1 VIQAP
6 VAAAPAA
13 PVAPAA
19 AVAAGVSGLYMG
31 VDATNNELRIDVDGH
46 DPQLTISGLIVSGL
60 ADRLH
65 WMAKVAPGDGANS
78 WAGDIRFKDGTASL
92 LPQTRVEIGI
102 APSGSSFQATVKF
115 SGGVT
120 DLVRT
125 YRRNSLYFHP
135 VEFEFAQ
142 VEGTFSTMS
151 IDTGAHPN
159 HPTDLPRETLTIE
172 TVFQRAGFDVSV
184 SGTRNI
190 VPLSLAGAN
199 RTWSN
204 TELHDAMQVYWT
216 RFANKPQWAFWTLF
230 AARHDQGP
238 SLGGI
243 MFDDIGPNHRQGTA
257 MFNESF
263 IANPPAGDADGDAWV
278 RRMRFWTVVHEMGH
292 TFNLAHSWQ
301 ESLGTPWITIGD
313 EPEGRTFMN
322 YPYNV
327 QGGQTKFFSDFYY
340 RFSDQELLFMRHAP
354 ERFVQQGNA
363 DWFDNHGFRQA
374 EVSAEPKFQLVLRAN
389 RVEPHFDFM
398 EPCMLELKVT
408 NVSEDPQIVGE
419 HLLQSAER
427 MAVIIKR
434 DGAPAR
440 RWLPFAQYC
449 YKNTKT
455 VLTPG
460 ASKYDSIFVA
470 ADRAGWNLAE
480 PGNYTLQALIRIAD
494 EDVVS
499 NKLRLRI
506 LPPRGYDD
514 ERLAQDYFS
523 EDVGRV
529 YAFDGSRVMS
539 SANAVL
545 QEMVERMPER
555 PAACHALIAL
565 GHPLMKDGKV
575 LAAVP
580 DDSNNPQAMSPDSS
594 IQVTTAKPDDAE
606 KEMKEALLDKA
617 DSAAETLGH
626 VDYKAYNDYLS
637 DALASQG
644 DKADARKVQGTLYKT
659 LEQRGAASFVLEDIQ
674 KRRDSY

>member
-1 VIQAP
+1 
-6 VAAAPAA
+6 
-13 PVAPAA
+13 
-19 AVAAGVSGLYMG
+19 
-31 VDATNNELRIDVDGH
+31 
-46 DPQLTISGLIVSGL
+46 
-60 ADRLH
+60 
-65 WMAKVAPGDGANS
+65 
-78 WAGDIRFKDGTASL
+78 
-92 LPQTRVEIGI
+92 
-102 APSGSSFQATVKF
+102 
-115 SGGVT
+115 
-120 DLVRT
+120 
-125 YRRNSLYFHP
+125 
-135 VEFEFAQ
+135 
-142 VEGTFSTMS
+142 
-151 IDTGAHPN
+151 
-159 HPTDLPRETLTIE
+159 
-172 TVFQRAGFDVSV
+172 
-184 SGTRNI
+184 
-190 VPLSLAGAN
+190 
-199 RTWSN
+199 
-204 TELHDAMQVYWT
+204 
-216 RFANKPQWAFWTLF
+216 
-230 AARHDQGP
+230 
-238 SLGGI
+238 
-243 MFDDIGPNHRQGTA
+243 
-257 MFNESF
+257 
-263 IANPPAGDADGDAWV
+263 
-278 RRMRFWTVVHEMGH
+278 
-292 TFNLAHSWQ
+292 
-301 ESLGTPWITIGD
+301 
-313 EPEGRTFMN
+313 MN

-389 RVEPHFDFM
+389 RDVPRFDFM

-419 HLLQSAER
+419 HLLQLAER
-427 MAVIIKR
+427 MVVIIKR
-434 DGAPAR
+434 DEAPAR

-455 VLTPG
+455 VLMPG

-545 QEMVERMPER
+545 QEMVDRMPER
-555 PAACHALIAL
+555 PVARHALIAL
-565 GHPLMKDGKV
+565 GHPLVKDGKV
-575 LAAVP
+575 LTATA
-580 DDSNNPQAMSPDSS
+580 DDPKDPQAMSPDSS

-606 KEMKEALLDKA
+606 KKMKEALLDNA
-617 DSAAETLGH
+617 DKAAETLGH
-626 VDYKAYNDYLS
+626 VDYKSYSDYLS

-644 DKADARKVQGTLYKT
+644 DKADAKKVQDTLYKT
-659 LEQRGAASFVLEDIQ
+659 LEQRGAASFVLADIQ